1 MASALALHLACA
13 PLASLAIARTPSS
26 TPPQFATA
34 RHATLVASRP
44 ASARDLPRRRYRV
57 GIARAANDGAPAV
70 TSVSVGE
77 ARELVAAGHT
87 YLDVRTPEEF
97 RAAHVEGA
105 VNIPFM
111 LKSPSGMVK
120 NDAFVA
126 DVKAQFDEDTPLVVA
141 CQGGVRSIRAA
152 AELQNAGF
160 SGITDMLGGFA
171 AWQQKGFP
179 SVF

>member
-1 MASALALHLACA
+1 M
-13 PLASLAIARTPSS
+13 SLSAIAASPPHIECFFPPSS
-26 TPPQFATA
+26 LIGAITRIMTY
-34 RHATLVASRP
+34 HAGV
-44 ASARDLPRRRYRV
+44 
-57 GIARAANDGAPAV
+57 ARAANDGAPAV

-97 RAAHVEGA
+97 RASHVEGS

-120 NDAFVA
+120 NDAFIA

>member
-1 MASALALHLACA
+1 MASSLALQLACA
-13 PLASLAIARTPSS
+13 PLASLAIARAPLS
-26 TPPQFATA
+26 TPPQFAAA
-34 RHATLVASRP
+34 RHATLVAARP
-44 ASARDLPRRRYRV
+44 SARGQPLRRNSA

-70 TSVSVGE
+70 TSVSVDE

-97 RAAHVEGA
+97 RAAHVQGA

-111 LKSPSGMVK
+111 LKSPAGMVK

-126 DVKAQFDEDTPLVVA
+126 DVKAKFEEDTPLVVA

>member
-1 MASALALHLACA
+1 MASALTVHLAFA
-13 PLASLAIARTPSS
+13 PLASVAVARAPSDAR
-26 TPPQFATA
+26 PQITA
-34 RHATLVASRP
+34 ARGVTLFASRP
-44 ASARDLPRRRYRV
+44 SARDKPRRRCHAGR
-57 GIARAANDGAPAV
+57 ARAANDGAPAV
-70 TSVSVGE
+70 TSVSVDE

-97 RAAHVEGA
+97 KAAHVEGA

-120 NDAFVA
+120 NDAFIA
-126 DVKAQFDEDTPLVVA
+126 DVKAQFDGDTPLVVA
-141 CQGGVRSIRAA
+141 CQGGVRSVRAA

-179 SVF
+179 SVY